1 MLVKRDNACCL
12 RIWLDIKV
20 VQDNFVFVSQHAGAV
35 GLQCVL
41 ATVADTESACGTC
54 RDFSFSTIEAFPVVR
69 LQIREHAQIGC
80 AVFSSDHFI
89 RIILVFVEPTRMIF
103 SMCLSRMNDNC
114 HAVAFLCKSGFV
126 SKRYSIFK
134 EFPLSTFLVL
144 DKASLL
150 PSGGLKIRRY
160 GDSSDSGVIFALDN
174 YTVLALTKASWTHAH
189 SAVAWC
195 LMVMLRNV
203 IEVLE
208 ASVKEFDPISMSDR
222 ELAKEFFTEFFVRG
236 YIYLAENPIV
246 KILRLLREFLLIL
259 EVWGIPQSSILPPF
273 RSLGLGSLL
282 LSLSI
287 TFALAFLALPLLL
300 GERV

>member
-1 MLVKRDNACCL
+1 MLVERDNACCL
-12 RIWLDIKV
+12 RIWLDVKV
-20 VQDNFVFVSQHAGAV
+20 VQDDLVFVSQHAGTV

-41 ATVADTESACGTC
+41 ATVADTESACSTC
-54 RDFSFSTIEAFPVVR
+54 RDFGFSTIEAFPVVR

-89 RIILVFVEPTRMIF
+89 RIILVFVEPTRF
-103 SMCLSRMNDNC
+103 GFSRMENNC

-144 DKASLL
+144 DEASLL

-160 GDSSDSGVIFALDN
+160 GDSSDSSVIFALDN
-174 YTVLALTKASWTHAH
+174 YAVLALTKASWTHAH

-195 LMVMLRNV
+195 LVVILRNV
-203 IEVLE
+203 CKVLE
-208 ASVKEFDPISMSDR
+208 ASVKEPDPISVGDTESA
-222 ELAKEFFTEFFVRG
+222 EEFVTEFFVRG
-236 YIYLAENPIV
+236 WIYLAENPIM
-246 KILRLLREFLLIL
+246 KFQRLLREFLLII

-287 TFALAFLALPLLL
+287 TFALAFLAFPLLL